1 MRSQQLAICTELL
14 DIVRSV
20 TDGKKK
26 GAADDMDDDSSDES
40 SDDYSSSFIRTNI
53 NNHRSNNE
61 SNNYVND
68 NNDTVHLR
76 DDIVGGMST
85 ETTEIHSDSN

>member
-20 TDGKKK
+20 TDNKKK
-26 GAADDMDDDSSDES
+26 GAADDMDDDS